1 MGFEE
6 SVEFQVLIG
15 AIAVTLVLG
24 CFICIFISLYIVFK
38 MKKSMS
44 FVHVTNKNYFELKY
58 SHIIENRNKTV
69 DDEADLEQFPNFI
82 VSEQKPWSMK
92 TKSLGISE
100 NAISISRSKVK
111 NFESIKEYELYAKNH
126 YLFMSS
132 SDESTES
139 KPDTHS
145 CCFCNRKYGDNSH
158 VGNTNSSLEPKLHI
172 SLLS

>member
-1 MGFEE
+1 
-6 SVEFQVLIG
+6 
-15 AIAVTLVLG
+15 
-24 CFICIFISLYIVFK
+24 